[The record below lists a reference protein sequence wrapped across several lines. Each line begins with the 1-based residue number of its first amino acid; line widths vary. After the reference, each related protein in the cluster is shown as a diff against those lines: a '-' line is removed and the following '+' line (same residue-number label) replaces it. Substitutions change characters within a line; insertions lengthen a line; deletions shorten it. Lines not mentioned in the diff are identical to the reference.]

1 MDAEAGAP
9 WIAMQIPLTIEQTAE
24 PAAPR
29 VKQPVAAKVVV
40 GVLAVFAVVCLYQSG
55 HQPHSWANRQK
66 VTGDHHSWK
75 KYPDCIASPF
85 SGQKYPFHSAKR
97 RQTGETSAFRG
108 LKIRFALL

>member
-97 RQTGETSAFRG
+97 RQTIE
-108 LKIRFALL
+108 I